1 MTGGSTLY
9 CIQRFLV
16 PALGQVVKNISL
28 NWANLMCN
36 WLPACKSIS
45 DFKLLW
51 KACGGLPPFYICL
64 PLLLIYSL
72 VNILKIKKNSQVVLN
87 LGNLQNSH
95 DGRISCLG
103 MSSDGS
109 ALCTGSWDKNLKVR
123 TFKNDFFFI
132 AYFLLNGVNFFMP
145 WTLTVLLE
153 LK

>member
-1 MTGGSTLY
+1 MPFSNNIGIQQPAYKFRGCCYRLLPPVSKRWRFRHLKWARWKLKIHVWNINFRWLEGSNLY

-16 PALGQVVKNISL
+16 PALGQEVKYISL

-72 VNILKIKKNSQVVLN
+72 VNILKIKKILRWYLIWETS
-87 LGNLQNSH
+87 
-95 DGRISCLG
+95 
-103 MSSDGS
+103 
-109 ALCTGSWDKNLKVR
+109 R
-123 TFKNDFFFI
+123 TPMMV
-132 AYFLLNGVNFFMP
+132 G
-145 WTLTVLLE
+145 
-153 LK
+153 